1 MNKPVRIVLLGEADK
16 AFKKLNEIVGRQI
29 EMGRENTDEMQLLK
43 SIKQKVDFVKA
54 NPFYGDP
61 VAKKLIPVEYKVEYG
76 AVNLFRVELSRFWR
90 MLYTLK
96 GDQIEIVA
104 FVLDIIDHP
113 TYDKKFGYRKK

>member
-16 AFKKLNEIVGRQI
+16 AFKKLNEIVGSQ
-29 EMGRENTDEMQLLK
+29 MKVGRENTEEMQLLK
-43 SIKQKVDFVKA
+43 SIRQKIDFVKS

-61 VAKKLIPVEYKVEYG
+61 VAKSLIPQEYKVEYS
-76 AVNLFRVELSRFWR
+76 AINLFRVELSGFWR

-96 GDQIEIVA
+96 GDQVEVVA

>member
-1 MNKPVRIVLLGEADK
+1 MNKPVRVVLLGDADK
-16 AFKKLNEIVGRQI
+16 AFKKLNEIVGNQI
-29 EMGRENTDEMQLLK
+29 ESGKDNTEEMQLLK
-43 SIKQKVDFVKA
+43 SIRQKIDFVKA

-61 VAKKLIPVEYKVEYG
+61 VAKNLIPKEYKVEYC
-76 AVNLFRVELSRFWR
+76 AINLFRVELSGFWR

-96 GDQIEIVA
+96 GDKIEVVA